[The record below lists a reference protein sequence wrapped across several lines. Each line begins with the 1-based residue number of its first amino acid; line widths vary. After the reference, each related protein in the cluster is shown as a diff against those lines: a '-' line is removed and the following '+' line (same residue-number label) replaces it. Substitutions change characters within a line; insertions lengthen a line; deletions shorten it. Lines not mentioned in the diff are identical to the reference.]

1 MVIQENGRITKKMGM
16 DHIFTLMGKDM
27 RAVGIKIRSKV
38 MVPTN
43 TRTEINIMD
52 SGKMI
57 IAMDMERCNIATTH
71 PTKANG
77 RRESNTVED
86 CLHLSKVIAI
96 MANG

>member
-27 RAVGIKIRSKV
+27 RVAGIKIRSKV

-43 TRTEINIMD
+43 TRMVINIMD
-52 SGKMI
+52 SGRMI
-57 IAMDMERCNIATTH
+57 IVMDMERCNTATM
-71 PTKANG
+71 PLMKANG
-77 RRESNTVED
+77 RRESSTVED
-86 CLHLSKVIAI
+86 CLHLSKVIVI